1 MATMRRKKSR
11 PDRLCRRIAA
21 IPEARDDPV
30 HATAVWLATA
40 TAASVMLASAAWAQK
55 AEVEPWV
62 TARITASDNA
72 GLGFATSG
80 RDLITDVTGGLRV
93 RTEGARTSLVGS
105 AALRSFVYANNT
117 QGNDIIPIVDLT
129 GRWSAVERFFFVE
142 AAARTTQTFI
152 DPFAP
157 GLTDTSTDN
166 NATITQYR
174 LSPYI
179 ESQPG
184 ANLHFRA
191 RSDNTRTKD
200 YGDESAAFDAVD
212 SSYFGFHTISLER
225 DPVPLG
231 WRLEAERS
239 KTQYQGEFLPLVTDI
254 ARALVNVEVIDTLR
268 MGLRVGVE
276 RDNFL
281 SDPGW
286 HSIYGGQLSWRP
298 SERTVL
304 DFDAEKRFFGNGV
317 HLTFTHRMPWLSWDL
332 RASRDLST
340 AASALFQLGPTDN
353 VAALLD
359 SLLTTRTPDPA
370 QRASQVQDII
380 SRQGLPASTTTVIP
394 ILAPRLSVVEN
405 ITLGTTYLGVRN
417 TLALTLGATRTRD
430 ALEEGPLATDSSL
443 TNNLQKFVTLA
454 YTLRMTPTTTAGLT
468 VSYSRIDS
476 LDTAT
481 TTGTTKDG
489 SVRAH
494 LAIQLTPKAT
504 ALFGAQQRKLVSTVS
519 LSGHETLAF
528 AAIDQRF

>member
-1 MATMRRKKSR
+1 MRRKKSR
-11 PDRLCRRIAA
+11 PDGARLSIAA
-21 IPEARDDPV
+21 TLEERHAPV
-30 HATAVWLATA
+30 LATSTWLATA
-40 TAASVMLASAAWAQK
+40 AAVSLTLASPAWAQK
-55 AEVEPWV
+55 VEMEPWV
-62 TARITASDNA
+62 TARVTASDNA

-80 RDLITDVTGGLRV
+80 RDLITDITGGLRV

-105 AALRSFVYANNT
+105 VALRSFIYANNT
-117 QGNDIIPIVDLT
+117 QGNDIIPEVDLT
-129 GRWSAVERFFFVE
+129 GRWSAVERFFFIE
-142 AAARTTQTFI
+142 AAARTTQAYI

-174 LSPYI
+174 LSPFI

-184 ANLHFRA
+184 PNLHFRA
-191 RSDNTRTKD
+191 RSDNAKTKD
-200 YGDESAAFDAVD
+200 YGQESAAFGAID
-212 SSYFGFHTISLER
+212 SSYFGLHRISLER

-239 KTQYQGEFLPLVTDI
+239 ETQYQGEFVPLITDI
-254 ARALVNVEVIDTLR
+254 ARALVNVAVVDTFR
-268 MGLRVGVE
+268 VGLRVGVE

-281 SDPGW
+281 TDPGW

-317 HLTFTHRMPWLSWDL
+317 HLTFTHRMPWLTWDL
-332 RASRDLST
+332 RASRDLDTS
-340 AASALFQLGPTDN
+340 ASALFELGPSNN

-359 SLLTTRTPDPA
+359 SLLTTRIPDPA

-380 SRQGLPASTTTVIP
+380 SRQGLPASTTKVIP

-405 ITLGTTYLGVRN
+405 VSLGATYLGSRN
-417 TLALTLGATRTRD
+417 TLALTMGATRTRD
-430 ALEEGPLATDSSL
+430 AVEEGPLATDSSL
-443 TNNLQKFVTLA
+443 TNNLQKVVTLA

-481 TTGTTKDG
+481 TAGTTKDG
-489 SVRAH
+489 SVRAQM
-494 LAIQLTPKAT
+494 AVQVTPKAT
-504 ALFGAQQRKLVSTVS
+504 ALFGAQQRKLVSNVS
-519 LSGHETLAF
+519 PSGHETLVF